1 MKNNGQSRRRFQL
14 TVTGFLL
21 LLSMVILFI
30 AGKMVSLPSESPK
43 RLASRA
49 AGMAAAQC
57 TTALKVMGI
66 HYDNTDNLVSVIE
79 SGVRPLVGWAER
91 GSLVIQSCPGY
102 ALKSFCAG
110 DQCLPEP
117 GMKIVLKRV
126 Q

>member
-1 MKNNGQSRRRFQL
+1 MKSNGQSRRRFQL
-14 TVTGFLL
+14 TVTGFLI

-43 RLASRA
+43 RLSSRA
-49 AGMAAAQC
+49 ASMAAAQC

-66 HYDNTDNLVSVIE
+66 HYDNADNLVSVSE
-79 SGVRPLVGWAER
+79 SGVRSIAGWAER

-110 DQCLPEP
+110 EACLPEP
-117 GMKIVLKRV
+117 GMKVVLQWV